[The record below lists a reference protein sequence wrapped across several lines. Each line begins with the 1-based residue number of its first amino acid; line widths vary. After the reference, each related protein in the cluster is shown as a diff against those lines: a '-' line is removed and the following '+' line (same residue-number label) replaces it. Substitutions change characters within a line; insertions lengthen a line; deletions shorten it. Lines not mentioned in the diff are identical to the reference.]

1 MTGAGHSRMPASHLL
16 LALLVVAVWG
26 TNFVVAHEGLNEF
39 PPLTLG
45 ALRIL
50 FASLPLLPFLP
61 RPDVPMR
68 TVVVYG
74 LLSGALQFGL
84 LLYALGGHISP
95 GLASTLIQ
103 MQAFFTAAVAAIA
116 DGERLDRRDLLGL
129 AISGSGIA
137 LIGAHVA
144 DGDVSVVGIACV
156 LGAALA
162 WAFANIIVRRARPA
176 RAISLVAWSNLI
188 AVVPLTGATLLID
201 GPHRVVGSL
210 LHASSGGWGVVLW
223 QAYANALLGYSIWNW
238 LLARH
243 PASRIAPLALL
254 VPAFGL
260 GASALYLS
268 EPLQPWKLAAAMAV
282 VAGLFLGMTRSSKPV
297 RPASAGTDLS
307 DPHL

>member
-1 MTGAGHSRMPASHLL
+1 MTPQASGQARMPATHLL

-26 TNFVVAHEGLNEF
+26 TNFVVMHLGLDEF
-39 PPLTLG
+39 PPLMLG
-45 ALRIL
+45 ALRVF

-61 RPDVPMR
+61 RPDVPLR
-68 TVVVYG
+68 TVITYG

-84 LLYALGGHISP
+84 MLYAMGGHISP
-95 GLASTLIQ
+95 GIASTLLQ
-103 MQAFFTAAVAAIA
+103 MQAFFTAVLAAVTTR
-116 DGERLDRRDLLGL
+116 ERLYRHDLMGL
-129 AISGSGIA
+129 AISGAGIA

-144 DGDVSVVGIACV
+144 EGDASAIGIVCV
-156 LGAALA
+156 LSAALA

-188 AVVPLTGATLLID
+188 AVIPLSAATLMID
-201 GPHRVVGSL
+201 GSPRVLDSL
-210 LHASSGGWGVVLW
+210 RHASFGGWMVVLW

-260 GASALYLS
+260 GASAWYLA
-268 EPLQPWKLAAAMAV
+268 EPLQTWKLAAAGAV
-282 VAGLFLGMTRSSKPV
+282 VAGLFLGMR
-297 RPASAGTDLS
+297 RPATPA
-307 DPHL
+307 